1 MIITGHRGAAKLEP
15 ENTLRSIQKAIDLG
29 VDQIEIDVHLT
40 RDGHLVVIHDMT
52 VDRTT
57 NGHGAVA
64 DLTLQEIKQL
74 DAGKGERI
82 PTLQEVIDG
91 VRGKV
96 ILQIELKGPGTA
108 EPVVRAVEQNGIA
121 DEVVLTSFVHDR
133 LREAH
138 QLNPKISLGAL
149 WSKPPEDAC
158 EQAIEMGAEAL
169 HIQHQ
174 HIDAALVQKAHAAG
188 LKIRAWNPDTIEE
201 MQRVID
207 LGVDAVGSNRPDLL
221 IALCRNETKRET

>member
-1 MIITGHRGAAKLEP
+1 MTITGHRGAAKLEP
-15 ENTLRSIQKAIDLG
+15 ENTLRSIQKAIELG

-40 RDGHLVVIHDMT
+40 RDQHLVVIHDAT

-57 NGHGAVA
+57 DGHGAVA
-64 DLTLQEIKQL
+64 DFTLEEIKQL

-82 PTLQEVIDG
+82 PTLQEVINL

-108 EPVVRAVEQNGIA
+108 EPVVRGVEQNSIEN
-121 DEVVLTSFVHDR
+121 EVVLTSFVHDR
-133 LREAH
+133 LHDAH
-138 QLNPKISLGAL
+138 RLNPSLALGAL
-149 WSKPPEDAC
+149 WSKPPADAC

-174 HIDAALVQKAHAAG
+174 QIDADLVQKAHAHG
-188 LKIRAWNPDTIEE
+188 LQIRAWNPDTTEE

-221 IALCRNETKRET
+221 IGIGR

>member
-40 RDGHLVVIHDMT
+40 RDLHLVVIHDPT

-57 NGHGAVA
+57 NGHGTVA
-64 DLTLQEIKQL
+64 GLTLQEIKQL

-82 PTLQEVIDG
+82 PTLQEVVEL

-96 ILQIELKGPGTA
+96 ILQIELKGPDTA
-108 EPVVRAVEQNGIA
+108 EPVVRTVEGNGIER
-121 DEVVLTSFVHDR
+121 EVVLTSFVHNR
-133 LREAH
+133 LHEARR
-138 QLNPKISLGAL
+138 LNPNIALGAL
-149 WSKPPEDAC
+149 WSKPPDDAC
-158 EQAIEMGAEAL
+158 EQTIEIGAEAL

-174 HIDAALVQKAHAAG
+174 HIDAALVRKAHARG
-188 LKIRAWNPDTIEE
+188 LKIQAWNPDTIEE

-221 IALCRNETKRET
+221 ITLYRKNMR